1 MQIENFFR
9 VKELIDEL
17 DLLGEKINAFSEP
30 NLIVSITFKLPD
42 SQRRGTASFN
52 LSEIKDE
59 ELLQELNKTI
69 YFLKRRLE
77 EKYVQ
82 LKAEISEL

>member
-1 MQIENFFR
+1 MQIENFE
-9 VKELIDEL
+9 KAKALMDEL
-17 DLLGEKINAFSEP
+17 EVLGEKISAFSDP
-30 NLIVSITFKLPD
+30 NLIVNITFKLPD
-42 SQRRGTASFN
+42 SQRRGTSSFN

-69 YFLKRRLE
+69 SFLKRRLE